1 VVFVTRLLDHHLLGV
16 RMYGIAT
23 IAVGEKSLLENK
35 KCIESIRKHLP
46 DIETVTITKSLDN
59 SDMVSSRLLK
69 TSLINHIPSHWQY
82 CIYLDSDTRVLSTDI
97 LRIFDILQSGYD
109 LVICPSTN
117 QDFWHIDEKERR
129 ETFDLLEYQ
138 PLQLQGG
145 VFGFSVNDKIREY
158 FQYLSNIYMLYCS
171 QDQAAI
177 VRALHECPVKYW
189 LLGNSF
195 NGYNGSVVKHL
206 FGNTR

>member
-1 VVFVTRLLDHHLLGV
+1 
-16 RMYGIAT
+16 MYGIAT

-35 KCIESIRKHLP
+35 KCIENIKKYLP
-46 DIETVTITKSLDN
+46 DIDYRTIITHLDD
-59 SDMVSSRLLK
+59 SDVISSRLIK
-69 TSLINHIPSHWQY
+69 TSLINYIPPKWQY
-82 CIYLDSDTRVLSTDI
+82 CIYLDSDTRVMSTD
-97 LRIFDILQSGYD
+97 LLKIFDILQSGYD
-109 LVICPSTN
+109 LVICPSTS
-117 QDFWHIDEKERR
+117 QDFWHIDEKERN

-145 VFGFSVNDKIREY
+145 VFGFSINDKMRE
-158 FQYLSNIYMLYCS
+158 FFLRLSNEYLLYS
-171 QDQAAI
+171 NQDQAAI
-177 VRALHECPVKYW
+177 VRALHECPVRYW

>member
-1 VVFVTRLLDHHLLGV
+1 
-16 RMYGIAT
+16 MYGIAT
-23 IAVGEKSLLENK
+23 IAVGEKPLLENK
-35 KCIESIRKHLP
+35 RCVDSIRKHLP
-46 DIETVTITKSLDN
+46 DVSIVTITKFLDN
-59 SDMVSSRLLK
+59 SDMVSSRLIK
-69 TSLINHIPSHWQY
+69 TSLINHIPQEWQY
-82 CIYLDSDTRVLSTDI
+82 CIYLDSDTRLISPDL

-109 LVICPSTN
+109 LVICPSTS
-117 QDFWHIDEKERR
+117 QDFWHIDEKERT
-129 ETFDLLEYQ
+129 ETFNLLEYQ

-145 VFGFSVNDKIREY
+145 VFGFSVNDKMRE
-158 FQYLSNIYMLYCS
+158 FFLRLSNEYLLYCN

>member
-1 VVFVTRLLDHHLLGV
+1 
-16 RMYGIAT
+16 MYGIAT
-23 IAVGEKSLLENK
+23 IAVGEKSFLENK
-35 KCIESIRKHLP
+35 KCIESIKKHLP
-46 DIETVTITKSLDN
+46 AIETVTITKSLDN

-109 LVICPSTN
+109 LVICPSQS
-117 QDFWHIDEKERR
+117 QDFWHIDEKERN

-145 VFGFSVNDKIREY
+145 VFGFSVNGTMRE
-158 FQYLSNIYMLYCS
+158 FFLRWSNEYVLYS
-171 QDQAAI
+171 NQDQCAL
-177 VRALHECPVKYW
+177 VRALHSCSVKYW
-189 LLGNSF
+189 LLGYPF
-195 NGYNGSVVKHL
+195 NASNGSVVKHL
-206 FGNTR
+206 FGNTRG

>member
-1 VVFVTRLLDHHLLGV
+1 
-16 RMYGIAT
+16 MYGIAT
-23 IAVGEKSLLENK
+23 IAVGEKALLENK
-35 KCIESIRKHLP
+35 RCIESIRKHLP
-46 DIETVTITKSLDN
+46 DIPIVTITKSLDN
-59 SDMVSSRLLK
+59 SDMVSSRLIK
-69 TSLINHIPSHWQY
+69 TSLINHIPQEWQY
-82 CIYLDSDTRVLSTDI
+82 CIYLDSDTRLISPDL

-109 LVICPSTN
+109 LVICPSTSR
-117 QDFWHIDEKERR
+117 DFWHIDEKERN

-145 VFGFSVNDKIREY
+145 VFGFSVNDKIHEY
-158 FQYLSNIYMLYCS
+158 FQCLSNNYLLYCN

-177 VRALHECPVKYW
+177 VRALHECPVRYW
-189 LLGNSF
+189 LLSNSF